1 MCNEVKFRNLT
12 VDEIQH
18 LTNAG
23 SWSED
28 WSRVKVADPF
38 RIEHVRSCRFGG
50 DIFIESG
57 AYLFDSTIIN
67 YHIGE
72 DAQVIST
79 VRMECRHSSTF
90 GNGVDVATVN
100 ENGGRTVRIH
110 ELMTAQTAYVTAM
123 YRHRPRMVEL
133 FTAWAD
139 EVAESRRSTIGHIGK
154 RSHIV
159 GVRFVREVNIGNDVV
174 IEGASLLENGTLLD
188 GVKVGMDVKCRDF
201 IAVEGARIE
210 LGAIVVRSFVG
221 EGVKLGN
228 SFTAVD
234 SLFFANSHC
243 EHGEACSIFAGPY
256 TVSHHKSSLLIAGI
270 FSFYNAGSGTN
281 QSNHLFKSGPVH
293 QAVHRRGCK
302 SASNGYVMA
311 PADEGEFTT
320 VLGRHTKHHDTS
332 EIPFSYL
339 IESRGESLLMPG
351 FALRSSGTLRDIAKW
366 PKRDNRKVYRDII
379 SFNEHTPLL
388 AYKVHRAIGILNA
401 LQATSPDEDV
411 FAYNGTHIKSSM
423 LIRGISLYEKFFA
436 ASLAEMLKCGSSKPT
451 KAGRWVD
458 LAGQYV
464 EQKYVE
470 TLLDSVEN
478 GVISVKDV
486 DSHLRDFAA
495 KYDDKAHGWA
505 LAMLAQKLGHTP
517 SDEEIS
523 QAIAEGEVAL
533 KSLRDIA
540 EADRQN
546 DNSRSTSIGYGIDA
560 DGGAVRDADFE
571 SVRGIKLG

>member
-1 MCNEVKFRNLT
+1 MNNDVKFRNLT
-12 VDEIQH
+12 IDEIRE
-18 LTNAG
+18 LTIAG

-28 WSRVKVADPF
+28 WSRVKIADPF
-38 RIEHVRSCRFGG
+38 HIEYVRSCRFGG

-57 AYLFDSTIIN
+57 AHLFDSTIIN
-67 YHIGE
+67 YHIGAE
-72 DAQVIST
+72 AQVIST

-100 ENGGRTVRIH
+100 ENGGRMVRIH
-110 ELMTAQTAYVTAM
+110 ELLTAQSAYVTAM
-123 YRHRPRMVEL
+123 YRHRPRIVEL
-133 FTAWAD
+133 STAWAD
-139 EVAESRRSTIGHIGK
+139 EVAESRRSSIGYVGK
-154 RSHIV
+154 RSRII
-159 GVRFVREVNIGNDVV
+159 GVRFIREVNIGDDVV
-174 IEGASLLENGTLLD
+174 IEGASLLENGTLLN
-188 GVKVGMDVKCRDF
+188 GVRIGMDVKCSDF
-201 IAVEGARIE
+201 IAVEGAS
-210 LGAIVVRSFVG
+210 LDMGVIVVRSFIG

-311 PADEGEFTT
+311 PSDEGEFTT

-332 EIPFSYL
+332 EMPFSYL
-339 IESRGESLLMPG
+339 IESHGDSLLMPG

-366 PKRDNRKVYRDII
+366 PKRDKRRIYRDII
-379 SFNEHTPLL
+379 SFNEHNPLL

-401 LQATSPDEDV
+401 MQAASPDDDV
-411 FAYNGTHIKSSM
+411 FAYNGTLIKSSM
-423 LIRGISLYEKFFA
+423 LIRGLSLYEKYFA
-436 ASLAEMLKCGSSKPT
+436 AAMATMLKCGKSKPT
-451 KAGRWVD
+451 KARRWVD

-464 EQKYVE
+464 EQKFVE
-470 TLLDSVEN
+470 TLLDSVED
-478 GVISVKDV
+478 GVISIKDI
-486 DSHLRDFAA
+486 DNRLREFAQH
-495 KYDDKAHGWA
+495 YDDRAHGWA

-517 SDEEIS
+517 SDEEIA
-523 QAIAEGEVAL
+523 QAITEGEAAF
-533 KSLRDIA
+533 KQLRNIA

-546 DNSRSTSIGYGIDA
+546 DNSRNTSIGYGIDS

-571 SVRGIKLG
+571 AVRNVKLG